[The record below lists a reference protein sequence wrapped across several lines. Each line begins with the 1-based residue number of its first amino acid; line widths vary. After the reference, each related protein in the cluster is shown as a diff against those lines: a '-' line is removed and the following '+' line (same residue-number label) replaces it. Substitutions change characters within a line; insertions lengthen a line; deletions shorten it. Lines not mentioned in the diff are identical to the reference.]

1 MNILGI
7 LGSLLGSSL
16 TGGSQLGSVIG
27 SALGTKLGGGSTKDA
42 IKNALLQGVTGGGGG
57 DFSSMMQQAALQSM
71 LGGGGGG
78 GRDTSGIMA
87 LMALQGMGGGSQG
100 NPLAALFGGG
110 MGGGSTTGGQTGG
123 GMNPQMLFSGLGSL
137 ALMEALSG
145 GGGEKQFKEQY
156 ASRYTGLRYDTPE
169 ERDQAEQ
176 MYEDK
181 MGYPRYTG
189 PRGYAQGGYIEGPG
203 TGRSDSVPAMIHQ
216 NGTPVQEARLSD
228 GEFVMT
234 ERAVRGAGNGD
245 RGAGAARMYRMMRE
259 FERGA
264 A

>member
-1 MNILGI
+1 MNVLGI
-7 LGSLLGSSL
+7 IGSLLGSSL
-16 TGGSQLGSVIG
+16 TGGSQLGSIVG
-27 SALGTKLGGGSTKDA
+27 SALGSKLGGSSTKDA
-42 IKNALLQGVTGGGGG
+42 IKNALVQGVLGGSGGAGGGNAL
-57 DFSSMMQQAALQSM
+57 MQQAMMQS
-71 LGGGGGG
+71 LLGGGGGGG
-78 GRDTSGIMA
+78 GRDASGIMT

-110 MGGGSTTGGQTGG
+110 MQGGGTEEGG
-123 GMNPQMLFSGLGSL
+123 GGLSPQMLFSGLGSL
-137 ALMEALSG
+137 AMMEALG
-145 GGGEKQFKEQY
+145 GREQPFKEQY
-156 ASRYTGLRYDTPE
+156 ASRYTGLRYNTPE
-169 ERDQAEQ
+169 ERDIAER

-181 MGYPRYTG
+181 VGYPRYEG

-203 TGRSDSVPAMIHQ
+203 TGRSDSVRAMIHQ

-234 ERAVRGAGNGD
+234 EQAVRGAGNGD

>member
-7 LGSLLGSSL
+7 LGGLLGSSL

-42 IKNALLQGVTGGGGG
+42 IKNALLQGVAGGG
-57 DFSSMMQQAALQSM
+57 DMSSMMQQAALQSM
-71 LGGGGGG
+71 LGGGGS
-78 GRDTSGIMA
+78 RDSSGIMT
-87 LMALQGMGGGSQG
+87 LMALQGMGGGSTA

-137 ALMEALSG
+137 ALMEALG
-145 GGGEKQFKEQY
+145 GGGEKPFKEQY

-169 ERDQAEQ
+169 ERDRAEQ

-234 ERAVRGAGNGD
+234 EQAVRGAGNGD
-245 RGAGAARMYRMMRE
+245 REAGAARMYRMMRQ